1 MLDPCSSQTV
11 FCTCEPRLTSP
22 VLNRIGLGWWH
33 SFVWLDGGPSKAS
46 LIPSQKGSP
55 STAPTCTEIRS
66 QVITARL
73 SRLAAQCELRD
84 RITLGEVQASAS
96 ICCSC
101 CKAVTQS
108 WFTCARLKHRQRSFY
123 VKQKQ
128 ERAATAFLCEALLP
142 CVHIKKKLT
151 H

>member
-73 SRLAAQCELRD
+73 RRLAAQCELRD

-108 WFTCARLKHRQRSFY
+108 WFTCARLKHRHSVASMWNRSRNVLPQLFSVRRFY
-123 VKQKQ
+123 PV
-128 ERAATAFLCEALLP
+128 
-142 CVHIKKKLT
+142 LT
-151 H
+151 LKRN